1 MGSCNSVAH
10 SAGSL
15 ERLQTHQEEGEGAH
29 LQLLEVVVVE
39 EPRPYRVKEE
49 VEVLHPSQE
58 EEGVR
63 ELLPSQ
69 VKEEVEVPRPYLE
82 EEGAEVPHPYLEEEG
97 VEVPH
102 PSLEEEGVEVPRP
115 YLEEEGVE
123 EPRPYLEEEGVE
135 VPRPYPEEEGVEVP
149 RPYPEEE
156 GVEVPRPYLE
166 EAVEVGELHYFLVS
180 LAASDVEE
188 RLVSRT
194 ENCYLVQV
202 MGEVEVVEV
211 EAGHESLLRDSPVL
225 EYRRELIVQGV
236 VVGVAVPH

>member
-29 LQLLEVVVVE
+29 PQLLEVVVVE

-49 VEVLHPSQE
+49 VEVLHPSLE

-149 RPYPEEE
+149 RPY
-156 GVEVPRPYLE
+156 LE

-188 RLVSRT
+188 RLVSRM

-202 MGEVEVVEV
+202 MGEVEVVEVEV